1 MTMSE
6 LRAKIANRAHV
17 AQVHLEDALL
27 EGLACYYELLT
38 KWNAKVNLTAFRLT
52 STGEDEAVDRL
63 LIEPVAA
70 ARYVPSSAVDLLDA
84 GSGGGSPAIPLKLA
98 LPHLSLRM
106 VESRA
111 KKALFL
117 KEAIRVLGLTHASVD
132 TGRFETLVSQPSLRG
147 LMDVVS
153 VRAVRV
159 EADVLTTLQAFLR
172 SGGHMMVFKGA
183 GADDVASAAKPP
195 LRWAATYPLLEHLN
209 SRLVLLEKAGV

>member
-1 MTMSE
+1 M
-6 LRAKIANRAHV
+6 

-52 STGEDEAVDRL
+52 SRGEDEAIDRL

-70 ARYVPSSAVDLLDA
+70 ARYVPTSAVDLLDA

-117 KEAIRVLGLTHASVD
+117 REAIRVLGLTNASVD
-132 TGRFETLVSQPSLRG
+132 TGRFETLVSRPSLRG
-147 LMDVVS
+147 SMDVVS

-209 SRLVLLEKAGV
+209 SRLVLLENAGV